1 MVQDIKSL
9 NINKTEESAKNK
21 MAGFTSVLFE
31 VKLNEV
37 NLSVSVIYN
46 EYPQKCLP
54 DSFKNPS
61 GPNAKKLDF
70 EKIDNFYMKRHAG

>member
-1 MVQDIKSL
+1 M

-21 MAGFTSVLFE
+21 MVGFTSILFE

-37 NLSVSVIYN
+37 NFSVSVIYN

-61 GPNAKKLDF
+61 GPYAKKLDF
-70 EKIDNFYMKRHAG
+70 EKIDIFFI